1 MGLINLLTDPEN
13 FKFYSGGIGST
24 STVYK
29 FGQKSI
35 PFQKDRIYGGKS
47 NQPYIISPLKEPGQF
62 SNFYG
67 DSDFLWA
74 GGVLGTLK
82 ASEDSSRLLKYFSDT
97 SNISGNFFIKKQELL
112 SKINPKTEISLTD
125 EPNGGIYLSDSTIF
139 QSQKG
144 FQGFHFLKQGNPS
157 LIDQEVNRYQKHFLN
172 QTAETYID
180 SNRLIQLTN
189 STKTRKTNSEDFNNI
204 SQYKI
209 FPNFSTLISYGGGP
223 GSNNGE
229 GFTNIKFAT
238 DINGIAINS
247 ILGPQSPQ
255 IGKPLDQIDQDKFQ
269 LPIGASKKYFEFD
282 PDIPITSS
290 NIGINAFLDISGDA
304 NSWGYNFTPSVYEFG
319 STLKPNSITTDKKY
333 LTITDPS
340 IIFSRTSLQV
350 IPFNPKSVSTTF
362 NELSPN
368 NTVDV
373 PIYDTTK
380 NQYVFKQ
387 DSQIQ
392 GEYTSDS
399 SLRFYQTDP
408 YQNKN
413 KRNTLTDFRRKSRND
428 RGFQDNGTDYDKI
441 TDSSDYSKNTLDTIY
456 YDSSSE
462 RTSNAFN
469 SAKDLI
475 NFEIFIVNGTNQ
487 EETKLKFKAYIEDFS
502 DSYTANWKTQTY
514 MGRGEEFYRY
524 EKFTRS
530 ISLSFMAIA
539 DNKTNLDQMYAQLN
553 TLASSLAPSYTSQ
566 GYMSGNLHRLTV
578 GNYIKKQYG
587 IITGLS
593 FNIEDDSPWE
603 TETGSQLSHYIK
615 VSGLKF
621 NVIHDFRPNY
631 NTPLQYLNQE

>member
-1 MGLINLLTDPEN
+1 MGLINLITNPEN

-24 STVYK
+24 STTYR

-47 NQPYIISPLKEPGQF
+47 KQPYIISSIKEPGQF

-67 DSDFLWA
+67 NSDFLWA

-97 SNISGNFFIKKQELL
+97 SNISGNFFIQKQELL
-112 SKINPKTEISLTD
+112 SKINPKTEISLKD
-125 EPNGGIYLSDSTIF
+125 EPNGGIYLSDSTIL

-157 LIDQEVNRYQKHFLN
+157 LGDQEVNRYQNHFSN
-172 QTAETYID
+172 QTIETYID

-189 STKTRKTNSEDFNNI
+189 STKTRKTNNEDFNNI

-247 ILGPQSPQ
+247 ILGPQFPQ

-269 LPIGASKKYFEFD
+269 LPIGVSKKYFEFD
-282 PDIPITSS
+282 SNIPITSS
-290 NIGINAFLDISGDA
+290 NTGINAFLDNSGDA

-319 STLKPNSITTDKKY
+319 SILKPNSITTDKKY

-340 IIFSRTSLQV
+340 ILFTRTSFQV
-350 IPFNPKSVSTTF
+350 ISFNPKSVSTTF
-362 NELSPN
+362 NELSPG
-368 NTVDV
+368 NTINV
-373 PIYDTTK
+373 PVYDTTK

-387 DSQIQ
+387 DSEIQ
-392 GEYTSDS
+392 GDYNSKS
-399 SLRFYQTDP
+399 SLTFYQTSL
-408 YQNKN
+408 YKNKN
-413 KRNTLTDFRRKSRND
+413 KQKTLTDFRKKSRND
-428 RGFQDNGTDYDKI
+428 RGFQDTGNEYDKI
-441 TDSSDYSKNTLDTIY
+441 TNSSDYSKNTLDKIY
-456 YDSSSE
+456 YNSASD
-462 RTSNAFN
+462 RTSNVFN

-475 NFEIFIVNGTNQ
+475 DFEIFIVNGTNQ
-487 EETKLKFKAYIEDFS
+487 NETKLKFKAYIDDFS
-502 DSYTANWKTQTY
+502 DDYSANWATQTY

-524 EKFTRS
+524 NKFTRN
-530 ISLSFMAIA
+530 IGLSFTAIA
-539 DNKTNLDQMYAQLN
+539 DNKENLQKMYAQLN

-587 IITGLS
+587 ILTGLS
-593 FNIEDDSPWE
+593 FKIPEDSPWE
-603 TETGSQLSHYIK
+603 IESGKQLSHYIE
-615 VSGLKF
+615 VSGFKF

-631 NTPLQYLNQE
+631 NASLQYLYQT

>member
-1 MGLINLLTDPEN
+1 MGLINLITNPED

-24 STVYK
+24 STTYR

-47 NQPYIISPLKEPGQF
+47 KQPYIISSIKEPGQF

-97 SNISGNFFIKKQELL
+97 SNISGNFFIQKQELL
-112 SKINPKTEISLTD
+112 SKINPKTEISLKD

-204 SQYKI
+204 FQYKI

-247 ILGPQSPQ
+247 ILGPQFPQ

-269 LPIGASKKYFEFD
+269 LPIGVSKKYFEFD
-282 PDIPITSS
+282 SSIPITSS
-290 NIGINAFLDISGDA
+290 NTGINAFLDNSGDA

-319 STLKPNSITTDKKY
+319 SILKPNSITTDKKY

-340 IIFSRTSLQV
+340 ILFTRTSFQV
-350 IPFNPKSVSTTF
+350 ISFVPKSVSTTF
-362 NELSPN
+362 NELSPG
-368 NTVDV
+368 NTINV

-387 DSQIQ
+387 NSEIQ
-392 GEYTSDS
+392 GDYNSKS
-399 SLRFYQTDP
+399 SLTFYQTSL
-408 YQNKN
+408 YKNKN
-413 KRNTLTDFRRKSRND
+413 KQKTLTDFRKKSRND
-428 RGFQDNGTDYDKI
+428 RGFQDTGNEYDKI
-441 TDSSDYSKNTLDTIY
+441 TNSSDYSKNTLDKIY
-456 YDSSSE
+456 YDSSSD
-462 RTSNAFN
+462 RTSNVFN

-475 NFEIFIVNGTNQ
+475 DFEIFIVNGTNQ
-487 EETKLKFKAYIEDFS
+487 KEIKLKFKAYIDDFS
-502 DSYTANWKTQTY
+502 DDYSANWATQTY

-524 EKFTRS
+524 NKFSRN
-530 ISLSFMAIA
+530 IGLSFTAIA
-539 DNKTNLDQMYAQLN
+539 DNKENLQTMYTQLN
-553 TLASSLAPSYTSQ
+553 TLASSLAPSYTTE

-587 IITGLS
+587 ILTGLS
-593 FNIEDDSPWE
+593 FQIPEDSPWE
-603 TETGSQLSHYIK
+603 IESGKQLSHYIE
-615 VSGLKF
+615 VSGFKF

-631 NTPLQYLNQE
+631 NASLQYLYQT

>member
-1 MGLINLLTDPEN
+1 MGLINLITNPEN

-24 STVYK
+24 STTYR

-47 NQPYIISPLKEPGQF
+47 KQPYIISPIKEPGQF

-97 SNISGNFFIKKQELL
+97 SNISGNFFIQKQELL
-112 SKINPKTEISLTD
+112 SKINPKTEISLKD

-157 LIDQEVNRYQKHFLN
+157 LIDQEVNRYQNHFLN

-189 STKTRKTNSEDFNNI
+189 STKTKKTNSEDFNNI

-209 FPNFSTLISYGGGP
+209 FPNLSTLISYGGGP

-247 ILGPQSPQ
+247 ILGPQFPQ

-269 LPIGASKKYFEFD
+269 LPIGVSKKYFEFD
-282 PDIPITSS
+282 SNIPITSS
-290 NIGINAFLDISGDA
+290 NTGINAFLDNSGDA

-319 STLKPNSITTDKKY
+319 SILKPNSITTDKKY

-340 IIFSRTSLQV
+340 ILFTRTSFQV

-362 NELSPN
+362 NELSPG
-368 NTVDV
+368 NTINV

-387 DSQIQ
+387 DSKIQ
-392 GEYTSDS
+392 GDYNSKS
-399 SLRFYQTDP
+399 SLTFYQTSL
-408 YQNKN
+408 YKNKN
-413 KRNTLTDFRRKSRND
+413 KQKTLTDFRKKSRND
-428 RGFQDNGTDYDKI
+428 RGFQDTGNEYDKI
-441 TDSSDYSKNTLDTIY
+441 TNSSDYSKNTLDKIY
-456 YDSSSE
+456 YDSSSD
-462 RTSNAFN
+462 RTSNVFN

-475 NFEIFIVNGTNQ
+475 DFEIFIVNGTNQ
-487 EETKLKFKAYIEDFS
+487 KETKLKFKAYINDFS
-502 DSYTANWKTQTY
+502 DDYSANWATQTY

-524 EKFTRS
+524 NKFTRN
-530 ISLSFMAIA
+530 IGLSFTAIA
-539 DNKTNLDQMYAQLN
+539 DNKENLQKMYAQLN
-553 TLASSLAPSYTSQ
+553 TLASSLAPSYTTE

-587 IITGLS
+587 ILTGLS
-593 FNIEDDSPWE
+593 FQIPEDSPWE
-603 TETGSQLSHYIK
+603 IESGKQLSHYIE
-615 VSGLKF
+615 VSGFKF
-621 NVIHDFRPNY
+621 NVIHNFRPNY
-631 NTPLQYLNQE
+631 NASLQYLYQT

>member
-1 MGLINLLTDPEN
+1 MGLINLITNPEN

-24 STVYK
+24 STTYR

-47 NQPYIISPLKEPGQF
+47 KQPYIISSIKEPGQF

-97 SNISGNFFIKKQELL
+97 SNISGNFFIQKQELL
-112 SKINPKTEISLTD
+112 SKINPKTEISLKD

-157 LIDQEVNRYQKHFLN
+157 LGDQEVNRYQNHFSN
-172 QTAETYID
+172 QTIETYID

-189 STKTRKTNSEDFNNI
+189 STKTRKTNNEDFNNI

-247 ILGPQSPQ
+247 ILGPQFPQ

-282 PDIPITSS
+282 SNIPITSS
-290 NIGINAFLDISGDA
+290 NTGQTEFLSNSGDV

-319 STLKPNSITTDKKY
+319 SILQPNSITTDKKY

-340 IIFSRTSLQV
+340 ILFTRTSFQV
-350 IPFNPKSVSTTF
+350 ISFNPKSVSTTF
-362 NELSPN
+362 NELSPG
-368 NTVDV
+368 NTINV
-373 PIYDTTK
+373 PVYDTTK

-387 DSQIQ
+387 DSEIQ
-392 GEYTSDS
+392 GDYNSKS
-399 SLRFYQTDP
+399 SLTFYQTSL
-408 YQNKN
+408 YKNKN
-413 KRNTLTDFRRKSRND
+413 KQKTLTDFRKKSRND
-428 RGFQDNGTDYDKI
+428 RGFQDTGNEYDKI
-441 TDSSDYSKNTLDTIY
+441 TNSSDYSKNTLDKIY
-456 YDSSSE
+456 YNSASD
-462 RTSNAFN
+462 RTSNVFN

-475 NFEIFIVNGTNQ
+475 DFEIFIVNGTNQ
-487 EETKLKFKAYIEDFS
+487 NETKLKFKAYIDDFS
-502 DSYTANWKTQTY
+502 DDYSANWATQTY

-524 EKFTRS
+524 NKFTRN
-530 ISLSFMAIA
+530 IGLSFTAIA
-539 DNKTNLDQMYAQLN
+539 DNKENLQKMYAQLN

-587 IITGLS
+587 ILTGLS
-593 FNIEDDSPWE
+593 FKIPEDSPWE
-603 TETGSQLSHYIK
+603 IESGKQLSHYIE
-615 VSGLKF
+615 VSGFKF

-631 NTPLQYLNQE
+631 NASLQYLYQT

>member
-1 MGLINLLTDPEN
+1 MGLINLITNPEN

-24 STVYK
+24 STTYR

-35 PFQKDRIYGGKS
+35 PFQKDRIYGGK
-47 NQPYIISPLKEPGQF
+47 NKQPYIISSIKEPGQF

-97 SNISGNFFIKKQELL
+97 SNISGNFFIQKQKLL
-112 SKINPKTEISLTD
+112 SKINPKTEISLKD
-125 EPNGGIYLSDSTIF
+125 EPNGGIYLSDSTIL

-157 LIDQEVNRYQKHFLN
+157 LGDQEVNRYQNHFSN
-172 QTAETYID
+172 QTIETYID

-247 ILGPQSPQ
+247 ILGPQFPQ

-269 LPIGASKKYFEFD
+269 LPIGVSKKYFEFD
-282 PDIPITSS
+282 SNIPITSS
-290 NIGINAFLDISGDA
+290 NTGINAFLDNSGDA

-319 STLKPNSITTDKKY
+319 SILKPNSITTDKKY

-340 IIFSRTSLQV
+340 ILFTRTSFQV
-350 IPFNPKSVSTTF
+350 ISFNPKSVSTTF
-362 NELSPN
+362 NELSPG
-368 NTVDV
+368 NTINV
-373 PIYDTTK
+373 PVYDTTK

-387 DSQIQ
+387 DSEIQ
-392 GEYTSDS
+392 GDYNSKS
-399 SLRFYQTDP
+399 SLTFYQTSL
-408 YQNKN
+408 YKNKN
-413 KRNTLTDFRRKSRND
+413 KQKTLTDFRKKSRND
-428 RGFQDNGTDYDKI
+428 RGFQDTGNEYDKI
-441 TDSSDYSKNTLDTIY
+441 TNSSDYSKNTLDKIY
-456 YDSSSE
+456 YNSASD
-462 RTSNAFN
+462 RTSNVFN

-475 NFEIFIVNGTNQ
+475 DFEIFIVNGTNQ
-487 EETKLKFKAYIEDFS
+487 NETKLKFKAYIDDFS
-502 DSYTANWKTQTY
+502 DDYSANWATQTY

-524 EKFTRS
+524 NKFTRN
-530 ISLSFMAIA
+530 IGLSFTAIA
-539 DNKTNLDQMYAQLN
+539 DNKENLQKMYAQLN

-587 IITGLS
+587 ILTGLS
-593 FNIEDDSPWE
+593 FKIPEDSPWE
-603 TETGSQLSHYIK
+603 IESGKQLSHYIE
-615 VSGLKF
+615 VSGFKF

-631 NTPLQYLNQE
+631 NASLQYLYQT

>member
-1 MGLINLLTDPEN
+1 MGLINLITNPED

-24 STVYK
+24 STTYR

-47 NQPYIISPLKEPGQF
+47 KQPYIISPIKEPGQF

-97 SNISGNFFIKKQELL
+97 SNISGNFFIQKQELL
-112 SKINPKTEISLTD
+112 SKINPKTEISLKD

-157 LIDQEVNRYQKHFLN
+157 LIDQEVNRYQNHFLN

-189 STKTRKTNSEDFNNI
+189 STKTKKTNSEDFNNI

-209 FPNFSTLISYGGGP
+209 FPNLSTLISYGGGP

-247 ILGPQSPQ
+247 ILGPQFPQ

-269 LPIGASKKYFEFD
+269 LPIGVSKKYFEFD
-282 PDIPITSS
+282 SNIPITSS
-290 NIGINAFLDISGDA
+290 NTGINAFLDNSGDA

-319 STLKPNSITTDKKY
+319 SILKPNSITTDKKY

-340 IIFSRTSLQV
+340 ILFTRTSLQV
-350 IPFNPKSVSTTF
+350 ISFNPKSVSTTF

-368 NTVDV
+368 NTVNV

-387 DSQIQ
+387 NSEIQ

-399 SLRFYQTDP
+399 SLTFYQTGP
-408 YQNKN
+408 YKNKN
-413 KRNTLTDFRRKSRND
+413 TRKTLTDFRKKSRND
-428 RGFQDNGTDYDKI
+428 RGFQDNGTNYDKI
-441 TDSSDYSKNTLDTIY
+441 TDSSDYSKNTLDKIY
-456 YDSSSE
+456 YDSASD

-475 NFEIFIVNGTNQ
+475 DFEIFIVNGTNQ
-487 EETKLKFKAYIEDFS
+487 KETKLKFKAYINDFS
-502 DSYTANWKTQTY
+502 DDYSANWATQTY

-524 EKFTRS
+524 NKFSRN
-530 ISLSFMAIA
+530 IGLSFTAIA
-539 DNKTNLDQMYAQLN
+539 DNKENLQTMYAQLN

-587 IITGLS
+587 ILTGLS
-593 FNIEDDSPWE
+593 FKIPEDSPWE
-603 TETGSQLSHYIK
+603 IESGKQLSHYIE
-615 VSGLKF
+615 VSGFKF
-621 NVIHDFRPNY
+621 NVIHNFRPNY
-631 NTPLQYLNQE
+631 NASLQYLYQT

>member
-1 MGLINLLTDPEN
+1 MGLINLITNPEN

-24 STVYK
+24 STTYR

-47 NQPYIISPLKEPGQF
+47 KQPYIISSIKEPGQF

-97 SNISGNFFIKKQELL
+97 SNISGNFFIQKQELL
-112 SKINPKTEISLTD
+112 SKINPKTEISLKD

-144 FQGFHFLKQGNPS
+144 FQGSHFLKQGNPS

-247 ILGPQSPQ
+247 ILGPQFPQ

-269 LPIGASKKYFEFD
+269 LPIGASKKYSEFD
-282 PDIPITSS
+282 PTIPITSS
-290 NIGINAFLDISGDA
+290 NIGINAFLDNSGDA

-319 STLKPNSITTDKKY
+319 SILKPNSITTDKKY

-340 IIFSRTSLQV
+340 ILFTRTSFQV
-350 IPFNPKSVSTTF
+350 ISFVPKSVSTTF
-362 NELSPN
+362 NELSPG
-368 NTVDV
+368 NTINV

-387 DSQIQ
+387 DSKIQ
-392 GEYTSDS
+392 GDYNSKS
-399 SLRFYQTDP
+399 SLTFYQTSL
-408 YQNKN
+408 YKNKN
-413 KRNTLTDFRRKSRND
+413 KQKTLTDFRKKSRND
-428 RGFQDNGTDYDKI
+428 RGFQDTGNEYDKI
-441 TDSSDYSKNTLDTIY
+441 TNSSDYSKNTLDKIY
-456 YDSSSE
+456 YDSSSD
-462 RTSNAFN
+462 RTSNVFN

-475 NFEIFIVNGTNQ
+475 DFEIFIVNGTNQ
-487 EETKLKFKAYIEDFS
+487 KEIKLKFKAYIDDFS
-502 DSYTANWKTQTY
+502 DDYSANWATQTY

-524 EKFTRS
+524 NKFTRN
-530 ISLSFMAIA
+530 IGLSFTAIA
-539 DNKTNLDQMYAQLN
+539 DNKKNLQTMYAQLN

-587 IITGLS
+587 ILTGLS
-593 FNIEDDSPWE
+593 FKIPEDSPWE
-603 TETGSQLSHYIK
+603 IESGKQLSHYIE
-615 VSGLKF
+615 VSGFKF

-631 NTPLQYLNQE
+631 NASLQYLYQT

>member
-1 MGLINLLTDPEN
+1 MGLINLITNPEN

-24 STVYK
+24 STTYR

-47 NQPYIISPLKEPGQF
+47 KQPYIISSIKEPGQF

-97 SNISGNFFIKKQELL
+97 SNISGNFFIQKQELL

-269 LPIGASKKYFEFD
+269 LPIGVSKKYFEFD
-282 PDIPITSS
+282 SSIPITSS
-290 NIGINAFLDISGDA
+290 NTGINAFLDNSGDA

-319 STLKPNSITTDKKY
+319 SILKPNSITTDKKY

-340 IIFSRTSLQV
+340 ILFTRTSFQV
-350 IPFNPKSVSTTF
+350 ISFVPKSVSTTF
-362 NELSPN
+362 NELSPG
-368 NTVDV
+368 NTINV
-373 PIYDTTK
+373 PVYDTTK

-387 DSQIQ
+387 DSEIQ
-392 GEYTSDS
+392 GDYNSKS
-399 SLRFYQTDP
+399 SLTFYQTSL
-408 YQNKN
+408 YKNKN
-413 KRNTLTDFRRKSRND
+413 KQKTLTDFRKKSRND
-428 RGFQDNGTDYDKI
+428 RGFQDTGNEYDKI
-441 TDSSDYSKNTLDTIY
+441 TNSSDYSKNTLDKIY
-456 YDSSSE
+456 YDSSSD

-475 NFEIFIVNGTNQ
+475 DFEIFIVNGTNQ
-487 EETKLKFKAYIEDFS
+487 TETKLKFKAYIDDFS
-502 DSYTANWKTQTY
+502 DDYSANWATQTY

-524 EKFTRS
+524 NKFSRN
-530 ISLSFMAIA
+530 IGLSFTAIA
-539 DNKTNLDQMYAQLN
+539 DNKENLQKMYAQLN

-587 IITGLS
+587 ILTGLS
-593 FNIEDDSPWE
+593 FKIPEDSPWE
-603 TETGSQLSHYIK
+603 IESGKQLSHYIE
-615 VSGLKF
+615 VSGFKF
-621 NVIHDFRPNY
+621 NVIHNFRPNY
-631 NTPLQYLNQE
+631 NASLQYLYQT

>member
-1 MGLINLLTDPEN
+1 MGLINLITNPEN

-24 STVYK
+24 STTYR

-47 NQPYIISPLKEPGQF
+47 KQPYIISSIKEPGQF

-67 DSDFLWA
+67 NSDFLWA

-82 ASEDSSRLLKYFSDT
+82 ASEDSSRLLQYFSDT
-97 SNISGNFFIKKQELL
+97 SNISGNFFIQKQKLL
-112 SKINPKTEISLTD
+112 SKINPKTEISLKD

-157 LIDQEVNRYQKHFLN
+157 LIDQEVNRYQNHFLN

-189 STKTRKTNSEDFNNI
+189 STKTRKTNNEDFNNI

-247 ILGPQSPQ
+247 ILGPQFPQ

-282 PDIPITSS
+282 SNIPITSS
-290 NIGINAFLDISGDA
+290 NTGQTEFLSNSGDV

-319 STLKPNSITTDKKY
+319 SILQPNSITTDKKY

-340 IIFSRTSLQV
+340 ILFTRTSFQV
-350 IPFNPKSVSTTF
+350 ISFNPKSVSTTF
-362 NELSPN
+362 NELSPG
-368 NTVDV
+368 NTINV
-373 PIYDTTK
+373 PVYDTTK

-387 DSQIQ
+387 DSEIQ
-392 GEYTSDS
+392 GDYNSKS
-399 SLRFYQTDP
+399 SLTFYQTSL
-408 YQNKN
+408 YKNKN
-413 KRNTLTDFRRKSRND
+413 KQKTLTDFRKKSRND
-428 RGFQDNGTDYDKI
+428 RGFQDTGNEYDKI
-441 TDSSDYSKNTLDTIY
+441 TNSSDYSKNTLDKIY
-456 YDSSSE
+456 YNSASD
-462 RTSNAFN
+462 RTSNVFN

-475 NFEIFIVNGTNQ
+475 DFEIFIVNGTNQ
-487 EETKLKFKAYIEDFS
+487 KEIKLKFKAYIDDFS
-502 DSYTANWKTQTY
+502 DDYSANWATQTY

-524 EKFTRS
+524 NKFTRN
-530 ISLSFMAIA
+530 IGLSFTAIA
-539 DNKTNLDQMYAQLN
+539 DNKENLQKMYAQLN

-587 IITGLS
+587 ILTGLS
-593 FNIEDDSPWE
+593 FKIPEDSPWE
-603 TETGSQLSHYIK
+603 IESGKQLSHYIE
-615 VSGLKF
+615 VSGFKF

-631 NTPLQYLNQE
+631 NASLQYLYQT

>member
-1 MGLINLLTDPEN
+1 MGLINLITNPED

-24 STVYK
+24 STTYR

-47 NQPYIISPLKEPGQF
+47 KQPYIISSIKEPGQF

-97 SNISGNFFIKKQELL
+97 SNISGNFFIQKQELL
-112 SKINPKTEISLTD
+112 SKINPKTEISLKD

-204 SQYKI
+204 FQYKI

-247 ILGPQSPQ
+247 ILGPQFPQ

-282 PDIPITSS
+282 PNIPITSS

-319 STLKPNSITTDKKY
+319 SILQPNSITTDKKY

-340 IIFSRTSLQV
+340 ILFTRTSLQV
-350 IPFNPKSVSTTF
+350 RSFNPKSVSTTF
-362 NELSPN
+362 NELSPG
-368 NTVDV
+368 NTINV
-373 PIYDTTK
+373 PVYDTTK

-387 DSQIQ
+387 DSKIQ
-392 GEYTSDS
+392 GDYNSKS
-399 SLRFYQTDP
+399 SLTFYQTSL
-408 YQNKN
+408 YKNKN
-413 KRNTLTDFRRKSRND
+413 KQKTLTDFRKKSRND
-428 RGFQDNGTDYDKI
+428 RGFQDTGNEYDKI
-441 TDSSDYSKNTLDTIY
+441 TNSSDYSKNTLDKIY
-456 YDSSSE
+456 YDSSSD
-462 RTSNAFN
+462 RTSNVFN

-475 NFEIFIVNGTNQ
+475 DFEIFIVNGTNQ
-487 EETKLKFKAYIEDFS
+487 KEIKLKFKAYIDDFS
-502 DSYTANWKTQTY
+502 DDYSANWATQTY

-524 EKFTRS
+524 NKFTRN
-530 ISLSFMAIA
+530 IGLSFTAIA
-539 DNKTNLDQMYAQLN
+539 DNKENLQKMYAQLN
-553 TLASSLAPSYTSQ
+553 TLASSLAPSYTTE

-587 IITGLS
+587 ILTGLS
-593 FNIEDDSPWE
+593 FKIPEDSPWE
-603 TETGSQLSHYIK
+603 IESGKQLSHYIE
-615 VSGLKF
+615 VSGFKF
-621 NVIHDFRPNY
+621 NVIHNFRPNY
-631 NTPLQYLNQE
+631 NASLQYLYQT

>member
-1 MGLINLLTDPEN
+1 MGLINLITNPEN

-24 STVYK
+24 STTYR

-47 NQPYIISPLKEPGQF
+47 KQPYIISSIKEPGQF

-67 DSDFLWA
+67 NSDFLWA

-82 ASEDSSRLLKYFSDT
+82 ASEDSSRLLQYFSDT
-97 SNISGNFFIKKQELL
+97 SNISGNFFIQKQKLL
-112 SKINPKTEISLTD
+112 SKINPKTEISLKD
-125 EPNGGIYLSDSTIF
+125 EPNGGIYLSDSTIL

-189 STKTRKTNSEDFNNI
+189 STKTRKTNNEDFNNI

-247 ILGPQSPQ
+247 ILGPQFPQ

-282 PDIPITSS
+282 PNIPITSS
-290 NIGINAFLDISGDA
+290 NIGLNAFLDISGDA

-319 STLKPNSITTDKKY
+319 SILQPNSITTDKKY

-340 IIFSRTSLQV
+340 ILFTRTSFQV
-350 IPFNPKSVSTTF
+350 ISFNPKSVSTTF
-362 NELSPN
+362 NELSPG
-368 NTVDV
+368 NTINV

-387 DSQIQ
+387 DSKIQ
-392 GEYTSDS
+392 GDYNSKS
-399 SLRFYQTDP
+399 SLTFYQTSL
-408 YQNKN
+408 YKNKN
-413 KRNTLTDFRRKSRND
+413 KQKTLKDFRKKSRND
-428 RGFQDNGTDYDKI
+428 RGFQDTGNEYDKI
-441 TDSSDYSKNTLDTIY
+441 TNSSDYSKNTLDKIY
-456 YDSSSE
+456 YNSASD
-462 RTSNAFN
+462 RTSNVFN

-475 NFEIFIVNGTNQ
+475 DFEIFIVNGTNQ
-487 EETKLKFKAYIEDFS
+487 NETKLKFKAYINDFS
-502 DSYTANWKTQTY
+502 DDYSANWATQTY

-524 EKFTRS
+524 NKFSRN
-530 ISLSFMAIA
+530 IGLSFTAIA
-539 DNKTNLDQMYAQLN
+539 DNKENLQKMYAQLN
-553 TLASSLAPSYTSQ
+553 TLASSLAPSYTTE

-587 IITGLS
+587 ILTGLS
-593 FNIEDDSPWE
+593 FQIPEDSPWE
-603 TETGSQLSHYIK
+603 IESGKQLSHYIE
-615 VSGLKF
+615 VSGFKF

-631 NTPLQYLNQE
+631 NASLQYLYQT

>member
-1 MGLINLLTDPEN
+1 MGLINLITNPEN

-24 STVYK
+24 STTYR

-47 NQPYIISPLKEPGQF
+47 KQPYIISSIKEPGQF

-97 SNISGNFFIKKQELL
+97 SNISGNFFIQKQELL
-112 SKINPKTEISLTD
+112 SKINPKTEISLKD

-157 LIDQEVNRYQKHFLN
+157 LIDQEVNQYQKHFLN

-204 SQYKI
+204 FQYKI

-247 ILGPQSPQ
+247 ILGPQFPQ

-269 LPIGASKKYFEFD
+269 LPIGVSKKYFEFD
-282 PDIPITSS
+282 SSIPITSS
-290 NIGINAFLDISGDA
+290 NTGINAFLDNSGDA

-319 STLKPNSITTDKKY
+319 SILKPNSITTDKKY

-340 IIFSRTSLQV
+340 ILFTRTSFQV
-350 IPFNPKSVSTTF
+350 ISFVPKSVSTTF
-362 NELSPN
+362 NELSPG
-368 NTVDV
+368 NTINV

-387 DSQIQ
+387 DSKIQ
-392 GEYTSDS
+392 GDYNSKS
-399 SLRFYQTDP
+399 SLTFYQTSL
-408 YQNKN
+408 YKNKN
-413 KRNTLTDFRRKSRND
+413 KQKTLTDFRKKSRND
-428 RGFQDNGTDYDKI
+428 RGFQDTGNEYDKI
-441 TDSSDYSKNTLDTIY
+441 TNSSDYSKNTLDKIY
-456 YDSSSE
+456 YDSSSD
-462 RTSNAFN
+462 RTSNVFN

-475 NFEIFIVNGTNQ
+475 DFEIFIVNGTNQ
-487 EETKLKFKAYIEDFS
+487 KEIKLKFKAYIDDFS
-502 DSYTANWKTQTY
+502 DDYSANWATQTY

-524 EKFTRS
+524 NKFSRN
-530 ISLSFMAIA
+530 IGLSFTAIA
-539 DNKTNLDQMYAQLN
+539 DNKENLQTMYTQLN
-553 TLASSLAPSYTSQ
+553 TLASSLAPSYTTE

-587 IITGLS
+587 ILTGLS
-593 FNIEDDSPWE
+593 FQIPEDSPWE
-603 TETGSQLSHYIK
+603 IESGKQLSHYIE
-615 VSGLKF
+615 VSGFKF
-621 NVIHDFRPNY
+621 NVIHNFRPNY
-631 NTPLQYLNQE
+631 NASLQYLYQT

>member
-67 DSDFLWA
+67 NSDFLWS

-97 SNISGNFFIKKQELL
+97 SNISGNFFIQKQELL
-112 SKINPKTEISLTD
+112 SKINPKTEISLKD

-144 FQGFHFLKQGNPS
+144 FQGFHFLKQGNPT
-157 LIDQEVNRYQKHFLN
+157 LIDQEVNRYQKHFSN

-189 STKTRKTNSEDFNNI
+189 STKTRKTNNEDFNNI

-247 ILGPQSPQ
+247 ILGPQFPQ

-282 PDIPITSS
+282 SNIPITSS
-290 NIGINAFLDISGDA
+290 NIGQTEFLAISGDA
-304 NSWGYNFTPSVYEFG
+304 NSWEYNFTPSVYEFG
-319 STLKPNSITTDKKY
+319 SILKPNSITTDKKY
-333 LTITDPS
+333 LTITDPF
-340 IIFSRTSLQV
+340 IQFTRTSDQV
-350 IPFNPKSVSTTF
+350 RLFNPKSVSTTF
-362 NELSPN
+362 NELFPD
-368 NTVDV
+368 NTIDV
-373 PIYDTTK
+373 PTYDTTK
-380 NQYVFKQ
+380 NQYVFRQ
-387 DSQIQ
+387 GSEIQ
-392 GEYTSDS
+392 GDYNSTPTITS
-399 SLRFYQTDP
+399 FQTNG

-413 KRNTLTDFRRKSRND
+413 TRTTLKDFRNNSRNA
-428 RGFQDNGTDYDKI
+428 RGFQDTGNGYDKI
-441 TDSSDYSKNTLDTIY
+441 TDSSDYLKNTLDKIY

-487 EETKLKFKAYIEDFS
+487 DETKLKFKAYIEDFS

-524 EKFTRS
+524 EKFARS

-539 DNKTNLDQMYAQLN
+539 DNKTNLDKMYEQLN
-553 TLASSLAPSYTSQ
+553 KLASSLAPSYTSQ

-578 GNYIKKQYG
+578 GNYVKKQYG
-587 IITGLS
+587 ILTGLS
-593 FNIEDDSPWE
+593 FKIPEDSPWE
-603 TETGSQLSHYIK
+603 TETDSQLSHYIE

-621 NVIHDFRPNY
+621 NVIHNFRPNY
-631 NTPLQYLNQE
+631 NASLQYLHQT

>member
-1 MGLINLLTDPEN
+1 MGLINLITNPED

-24 STVYK
+24 STTYR

-47 NQPYIISPLKEPGQF
+47 KQPYIISPIKEPGQF

-97 SNISGNFFIKKQELL
+97 SNISGNFFIQKQELL
-112 SKINPKTEISLTD
+112 SKINPKTEISLKD

-157 LIDQEVNRYQKHFLN
+157 LIDQEVNRYQNHFSN
-172 QTAETYID
+172 QTVETYID

-189 STKTRKTNSEDFNNI
+189 STKTRKTNNEDFNNI

-247 ILGPQSPQ
+247 ILGPQFTQ

-269 LPIGASKKYFEFD
+269 LPIGASKKYFDFD
-282 PDIPITSS
+282 SNIPITSS
-290 NIGINAFLDISGDA
+290 NTGQTDFLTNSGNT
-304 NSWGYNFTPSVYEFG
+304 NSWGYNFIPSVYELG
-319 STLKPNSITTDKKY
+319 SIKLNSITTDKKY

-340 IIFSRTSLQV
+340 ILFTRTSLQV
-350 IPFNPKSVSTTF
+350 ISFNPKSVSTTF
-362 NELSPN
+362 NDNSPLDIL
-368 NTVDV
+368 DV
-373 PIYDTTK
+373 PVYDSTK

-387 DSQIQ
+387 DSKIQ
-392 GEYTSDS
+392 GDYNSDS
-399 SLRFYQTDP
+399 SLTFYQTSP
-408 YQNKN
+408 YKDKN
-413 KRNTLTDFRRKSRND
+413 KQKTLTDFRKKSRND
-428 RGFQDNGTDYDKI
+428 RGFQDTGNEYDKI
-441 TDSSDYSKNTLDTIY
+441 TDSSDYSKNTLDKIY
-456 YDSSSE
+456 YDSSSD

-487 EETKLKFKAYIEDFS
+487 KETKLKFKAYINDFS
-502 DSYTANWKTQTY
+502 DDYSANWATQTY

-524 EKFTRS
+524 NKFSRN
-530 ISLSFMAIA
+530 IGLSFTAIA
-539 DNKTNLDQMYAQLN
+539 DNKENLQTMYAQLN
-553 TLASSLAPSYTSQ
+553 TLASSLAPSYTTE

-587 IITGLS
+587 ILTGLT
-593 FNIEDDSPWE
+593 FTIPEDSPWE
-603 TETGSQLSHYIK
+603 IESGKQLSHYIE

-631 NTPLQYLNQE
+631 NASLKYLYQT

>member
-1 MGLINLLTDPEN
+1 MGLINLITNPED

-24 STVYK
+24 STTYR

-47 NQPYIISPLKEPGQF
+47 KQPYIISPIKEPGQF

-97 SNISGNFFIKKQELL
+97 SNISGNFFIQKQELL
-112 SKINPKTEISLTD
+112 SKINPKTEISLKD

-157 LIDQEVNRYQKHFLN
+157 LIDQEVNRYQNHFLN

-189 STKTRKTNSEDFNNI
+189 STKTKKTNSEDFNNI

-209 FPNFSTLISYGGGP
+209 FPNLSTLISYGGGP

-247 ILGPQSPQ
+247 ILGPQFPQ

-269 LPIGASKKYFEFD
+269 LPIGASKKYSEFD
-282 PDIPITSS
+282 PNIPITSS
-290 NIGINAFLDISGDA
+290 NIGINAFLDNSGDA

-340 IIFSRTSLQV
+340 ILFTRTSLQV
-350 IPFNPKSVSTTF
+350 ISFNPKSVSTTF

-368 NTVDV
+368 NTINV

-387 DSQIQ
+387 NSEIQ

-399 SLRFYQTDP
+399 SLTFYQTGP
-408 YQNKN
+408 YKNKN
-413 KRNTLTDFRRKSRND
+413 TRKTLTDFRKKSRND
-428 RGFQDNGTDYDKI
+428 RGFQDNGTNYDKI
-441 TDSSDYSKNTLDTIY
+441 TDSSDYSKNTLDKIY
-456 YDSSSE
+456 YDSASD

-475 NFEIFIVNGTNQ
+475 DFEIFIVNGTNQ
-487 EETKLKFKAYIEDFS
+487 KETKLKFKAYINDFS
-502 DSYTANWKTQTY
+502 DDYSANWATQTY

-524 EKFTRS
+524 NKFSRN
-530 ISLSFMAIA
+530 IGLSFTAIA
-539 DNKTNLDQMYAQLN
+539 DNKENLQTMYAQLN

-587 IITGLS
+587 ILTGLS
-593 FNIEDDSPWE
+593 FKIPEDSPWE
-603 TETGSQLSHYIK
+603 IESGKQLSHYIE
-615 VSGLKF
+615 VSGFKF
-621 NVIHDFRPNY
+621 NVIHNFRPNY
-631 NTPLQYLNQE
+631 NASLQYLYQT